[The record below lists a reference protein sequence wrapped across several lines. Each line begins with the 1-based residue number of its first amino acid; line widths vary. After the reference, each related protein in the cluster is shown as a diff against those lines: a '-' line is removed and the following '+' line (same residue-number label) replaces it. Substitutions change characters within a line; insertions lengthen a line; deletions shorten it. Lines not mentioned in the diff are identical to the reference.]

1 MYRCKKVLVSTEMD
15 LGFGGLVMIVG
26 SENVSVEG
34 WVEVDMD
41 RLRLRDLDKLKGALS
56 ESESEGLMEGI
67 GEFEGLWRK
76 GMFEMSSSS
85 ESEGR
90 FERVEGLEVR
100 EKNTAEVKDFE
111 EVSEHEGERE
121 EVGCNLEDE
130 EFLDFS

>member
-1 MYRCKKVLVSTEMD
+1 MTGIE
-15 LGFGGLVMIVG
+15 
-26 SENVSVEG
+26 E
-34 WVEVDMD
+34 VEV
-41 RLRLRDLDKLKGALS
+41 LR
-56 ESESEGLMEGI
+56 
-67 GEFEGLWRK
+67 RK
-76 GMFEMSSSS
+76 GICEMSSSS

-130 EFLDFS
+130 EFLDFN